1 MYATC
6 LFCNSALGRNDCLE
20 HFPVGRRLAYDAAR
34 GRLWVVCRRCQRWNL
49 TPFESRWEAIEEAER
64 GFRATRQRVA
74 TDNVALARLKEGLEL
89 VRIGAPPRL
98 ELATWRYGDQ
108 FGRRRRKYIGFTA
121 AGMAATLAPQ
131 VASIA
136 GHSLVAMSTVVE
148 PAMIGLSA
156 ASIVVSFIRM
166 REMRRHPRVPVVFV
180 TDGQGKRQPL
190 TRWDAQSAWL
200 SRGPEGADWSLSV
213 KQAEQPLPRYG
224 IGFAHLKLITLQ
236 GDEARR
242 ALAAIVPHANSAG
255 GSAKRVREAVDM
267 MSTTESAEQV
277 VRAAVASGPRETA
290 LTKNYLAAVPAPIR
304 LAIEMALH
312 EDDERRA
319 MEGELAALE
328 ERWRDAEEIAGI
340 ADGLLFPA
348 DAASRLEELR
358 RAREAADR

>member
-6 LFCNSALGRNDCLE
+6 LFCNAALGGNDCLE

-49 TPFESRWEAIEEAER
+49 TPLESRWEAIEEAER

-121 AGMAATLAPQ
+121 AGMLAPPALQ
-131 VASIA
+131 VASLA
-136 GHSLVAMSTVVE
+136 GHSLVAMSALVE
-148 PAMIGLSA
+148 PAMIGFIVA
-156 ASIVVSFIRM
+156 GIVVNFIRVRSM
-166 REMRRHPRVPVVFV
+166 HRDTRVPVVFV

-224 IGFAHLKLITLQ
+224 IGFAQTKTISLQ

-242 ALAAIVPHANSAG
+242 ALAAIVPYANSAG
-255 GSAKRVREAVDM
+255 GSARRVREAV
-267 MSTTESAEQV
+267 EVISASATAEEV
-277 VRAAVASGPRETA
+277 VRTAVATGPRETA
-290 LTKNYLAAVPAPIR
+290 ITKNYLASLPAPTR
-304 LAIEMALH
+304 LAMEMALH

-328 ERWRDAEEIAGI
+328 ERWREAEEIAKI